1 MYSSIDCDS
10 PRLTYKKLRQHAKE
24 IRQKRKEQ
32 LKWCPLWLQIILPL
46 TSIFIFPMLVF
57 VSLLFHY
64 KNKYI
69 KEINQKIIKLS
80 KNEIEISVS
89 DFLRMRNQTFGGR
102 GSSQYVKDKQFPGV
116 YILYNKTKNMYYV
129 GQTQY
134 IFDRVNTHFTGK
146 GNGDVY
152 ADYKY
157 GDEFTIKM
165 ISLQKS
171 GYVSLNELERHTIM
185 VYDAFSKGYNKTR
198 GNKF

>member
-1 MYSSIDCDS
+1 MYSSIDYDS
-10 PRLTYKKLRQHAKE
+10 PRLTDKKLRQHAKE

-46 TSIFIFPMLVF
+46 ASILIFPMLVF
-57 VSLLFHY
+57 VPLLFHY

-129 GQTQY
+129 GQAQY
-134 IFDRVNTHFTGK
+134 IFDRVNAHFTGK

>member
-1 MYSSIDCDS
+1 
-10 PRLTYKKLRQHAKE
+10 
-24 IRQKRKEQ
+24 
-32 LKWCPLWLQIILPL
+32 
-46 TSIFIFPMLVF
+46 
-57 VSLLFHY
+57 
-64 KNKYI
+64 
-69 KEINQKIIKLS
+69 
-80 KNEIEISVS
+80 
-89 DFLRMRNQTFGGR
+89 MRNQTFGGR

-129 GQTQY
+129 GQAQY
-134 IFDRVNTHFTGK
+134 IFDRVNAHFTGK
-146 GNGDVY
+146 GNGYVY

>member
-1 MYSSIDCDS
+1 MYSSIDYDS

-46 TSIFIFPMLVF
+46 ASILIFPMLVF
-57 VSLLFHY
+57 VPLLFHY

-129 GQTQY
+129 GQAQY
-134 IFDRVNTHFTGK
+134 IFDRVNAHFTGK

>member
-1 MYSSIDCDS
+1 MKSIDCDS
-10 PRLTYKKLRQHAKE
+10 PRITYKKIRQNAKE

-46 TSIFIFPMLVF
+46 ASILIFPMLVF
-57 VSLLFHY
+57 VPLLFHY

-69 KEINQKIIKLS
+69 KEINQKITKLS
-80 KNEIEISVS
+80 NNETEMSVS
-89 DFLRMRNQTFGGR
+89 DFLKMRNQTFGGR
-102 GSSQYVKDKQFPGV
+102 GSPQYVRDKQFSGV

-129 GQTQY
+129 GQAQY
-134 IFDRVNTHFTGK
+134 VFDRVNAHFTGK

-165 ISLQKS
+165 ISLEKS
-171 GYVSLNELERHTIM
+171 GYNSLNELERHTIM
-185 VYDAFSKGYNKTR
+185 TYKAFSKGYNKTR
-198 GNKF
+198 GNF